1 MKYFIPLLLIFTG
14 CRTVERTRT
23 ETTEIVYL
31 DTIIPGAEIKT
42 RLFIPKLDTII
53 FKDGLKVELKTI
65 GDSLDL
71 KATKDPVKVQV
82 KKTTKRKN
90 QTKTAK
96 PQTYKEHWF
105 YQLLLRIVLIF
116 SIYWVFREILK
127 NLSISL
133 DKSKNRNK

>member
-1 MKYFIPLLLIFTG
+1 MKYLIPLLLIFTA
-14 CRTVERTRT
+14 CRTVERTKT
-23 ETTEIVYL
+23 ETTEIVYI

-42 RLFIPKLDTII
+42 RLFLPTLDTII
-53 FKDGLKVELKTI
+53 FRDGLKVELKTI

-71 KATKDPVKVQV
+71 RASKEPVKVQV
-82 KKTTKRKN
+82 KKTTKRKT
-90 QTKTAK
+90 QTKIAK

-105 YQLLLRIVLIF
+105 YQLLWRIVLIF
-116 SIYWVFREILK
+116 SIYWVCREILK

>member
-1 MKYFIPLLLIFTG
+1 MKYLIPLLLIFTG
-14 CRTVERTRT
+14 CRTVERTKT

-31 DTIIPGAEIKT
+31 DTIIPGSEIKT
-42 RLFIPKLDTII
+42 RLFLPTLDTII

-71 KATKDPVKVQV
+71 KATKEPVKVKV
-82 KKTTKRKN
+82 KKTTKRKT

-96 PQTYKEHWF
+96 PQAYKEHWF
-105 YQLLLRIVLIF
+105 YQLLWRIVLIF
-116 SIYWVFREILK
+116 SIYWVCREILK